1 VGLGELLWDLFPQGK
16 QLGGAPA
23 NFAYITA
30 LLGDAGIVAS
40 RVGDDRLGQE
50 ALWHLKA
57 SGLEVSHVQ
66 RDLIHP
72 TGTVKVDVDA
82 KGQPEYQITENVAWD
97 FMEFTEDWISL
108 ARSTH
113 AVCFGSL
120 AQRNPVSRAAIRAF
134 LSALPSFAIGIF
146 DVNLRQSY
154 FTPEILR
161 DSLRHAKVLKLNHQ
175 EFPRF
180 IELLRSPSS
189 FQPSSSTANPASALS
204 PSTVSTLRDF
214 SAALSS
220 TSSLSSSS
228 PNSSAAITAASS
240 SATSSDIEA
249 ARALCREFQLR
260 LVCITRGGHGSL
272 LVTAKSQHE
281 HPGFSVKIADTVG
294 AGDAFTAAL
303 VHHAL
308 RGSSLAA
315 MNAAAN
321 RMGAWVASQEGA
333 TPAPDPAILNEVHL
347 PSHL

>member
-1 VGLGELLWDLFPQGK
+1 MSPSQTPRPIVVGLGELLWDLFPKGK

-30 LLGDAGIVAS
+30 LLGDSGVVAS
-40 RVGDDRLGQE
+40 RVGNDRLGQE
-50 ALWHLKA
+50 ALWHLKS
-57 SGLEVSHVQ
+57 SGLDVSRIQ
-66 RDLIHP
+66 RDPTHP
-72 TGTVKVDVDA
+72 TGTVKVEVDL
-82 KGQPEYQITENVAWD
+82 KGQPEYHISENVAWD
-97 FMEFTEDWISL
+97 FLEFSEDWISL
-108 ARSTH
+108 ARATH

-120 AQRNPVSRAAIRAF
+120 AQRNSVSRATIRAF

-154 FTPEILR
+154 FSGDLLR
-161 DSLRHAKVLKLNHQ
+161 DSARHATILKLNHE

-180 IELLRSPSS
+180 LDLLRCPLKGSE
-189 FQPSSSTANPASALS
+189 
-204 PSTVSTLRDF
+204 R
-214 SAALSS
+214 
-220 TSSLSSSS
+220 
-228 PNSSAAITAASS
+228 
-240 SATSSDIEA
+240 SDIFA
-249 ARALCREFQLR
+249 ARWLCRELGIR
-260 LVCITRGGHGSL
+260 LVCITRGPAGSA
-272 LVTAKSQHE
+272 LVTAESHHE

-333 TPAPDPAILNEVHL
+333 MPAADPEIIREVRAT
-347 PSHL
+347 

>member
-1 VGLGELLWDLFPQGK
+1 MSTRPPIPRPIVVGLGELLWDLFPAGK

-30 LLGDAGIVAS
+30 MLGDTGIVAS
-40 RVGDDRLGQE
+40 RVGDDRLAQE
-50 ALWHLKA
+50 ALWHLK
-57 SGLEVSHVQ
+57 SNRLDVNRIQ
-66 RDLIHP
+66 RDLTHP
-72 TGTVKVDVDA
+72 TGTVKVDVDV
-82 KGQPEYQITENVAWD
+82 KGQPEYHITENVAWD
-97 FMEFTEDWISL
+97 FLEFSEDWISL

-120 AQRNPVSRAAIRAF
+120 AQRNAVSRSTIRAF

-154 FTPEILR
+154 FSAEIIR
-161 DSLRHAKVLKLNHQ
+161 DSLRHTKILKLNHE

-180 IELLRSPSS
+180 LDLLQCPLKNYV
-189 FQPSSSTANPASALS
+189 TTNH
-204 PSTVSTLRDF
+204 
-214 SAALSS
+214 
-220 TSSLSSSS
+220 
-228 PNSSAAITAASS
+228 
-240 SATSSDIEA
+240 SDIGA
-249 ARALCREFQLR
+249 ARWLCKEFALQI
-260 LVCITRGGHGSL
+260 VCITRGPNGSL
-272 LVTAKSQHE
+272 LVTPTAQNE

-308 RGSSLAA
+308 RGSSLPA

-333 TPAPDPAILNEVHL
+333 TPPADPAILAEVRVPH
-347 PSHL
+347 H

>member
-1 VGLGELLWDLFPQGK
+1 MSTRPPTPRPIVVGLGELLWDLFPAGK

-30 LLGDAGIVAS
+30 LLGDTGIVAS

-50 ALWHLKA
+50 ALWQLKS
-57 SGLEVSHVQ
+57 SGLDVNRIQ
-66 RDLIHP
+66 RDLAHP
-72 TGTVKVDVDA
+72 TGTVKVTVDL

-97 FMEFTEDWISL
+97 FLEFSEDWISL

-120 AQRNPVSRAAIRAF
+120 AQRNSVSRATIRAF

-154 FTPEILR
+154 FSAEIIR
-161 DSLRHAKVLKLNHQ
+161 DSLRYAKILKLNHE

-180 IELLRSPSS
+180 LALLQCPLDNSARSE
-189 FQPSSSTANPASALS
+189 
-204 PSTVSTLRDF
+204 V
-214 SAALSS
+214 SAA
-220 TSSLSSSS
+220 
-228 PNSSAAITAASS
+228 
-240 SATSSDIEA
+240 
-249 ARALCREFQLR
+249 RWLCNEFQIQI
-260 LVCITRGGHGSL
+260 VCITRGPNGSV
-272 LVTAKSQHE
+272 LVTPAAQNE

-294 AGDAFTAAL
+294 AGDAFTATL

-333 TPAPDPAILNEVHL
+333 TPPGDPAILAEVRVPH
-347 PSHL
+347 H

>member
-1 VGLGELLWDLFPQGK
+1 MATPRPIVVGLGELLWDLFPKGK

-23 NFAYITA
+23 NFAYVTA
-30 LLGDAGIVAS
+30 LLGDSGIVAS

-50 ALWHLKA
+50 ALWHLKS
-57 SGLEVSHVQ
+57 SGLDVSRIQ
-66 RDLIHP
+66 RDPSHP
-72 TGTVKVDVDA
+72 TGTVKVEVDS

-97 FMEFTEDWISL
+97 FMEFSEDWISL
-108 ARSTH
+108 ARSAH

-120 AQRNPVSRAAIRAF
+120 AQRNAVSRSAIRAF

-154 FTPEILR
+154 FDAEILR
-161 DSLRHAKVLKLNHQ
+161 DSARRAKVLKLNHE

-180 IELLRSPSS
+180 LDLLQCP
-189 FQPSSSTANPASALS
+189 LK
-204 PSTVSTLRDF
+204 
-214 SAALSS
+214 
-220 TSSLSSSS
+220 
-228 PNSSAAITAASS
+228 NSER
-240 SATSSDIEA
+240 SDITG
-249 ARALCREFQLR
+249 ARWLCREFGSR
-260 LVCITRGGHGSL
+260 LVCITRGAKGSL
-272 LVTAKSQHE
+272 LVSAESYHE

-333 TPAPDPAILNEVHL
+333 TPSADPEILAEVQIPHV
-347 PSHL
+347 P

>member
-1 VGLGELLWDLFPQGK
+1 MSTPRPIVVGLGELLWDLFPKGK

-30 LLGDAGIVAS
+30 LLGDSGIVAS

-50 ALWHLKA
+50 ALWHLT
-57 SGLEVSHVQ
+57 SCGLDVGRIQ
-66 RDLIHP
+66 RDSSHP
-72 TGTVKVDVDA
+72 TGTVKVEVDP

-97 FMEFTEDWISL
+97 FMEFSEDWISL
-108 ARSTH
+108 ARSAH

-120 AQRNPVSRAAIRAF
+120 AQRNAVSRAAIRAF

-154 FTPEILR
+154 FNQEILR
-161 DSLRHAKVLKLNHQ
+161 DSARHAKILKLNHE

-180 IELLRSPSS
+180 LDLLQCP
-189 FQPSSSTANPASALS
+189 LK
-204 PSTVSTLRDF
+204 
-214 SAALSS
+214 
-220 TSSLSSSS
+220 
-228 PNSSAAITAASS
+228 NSER
-240 SATSSDIEA
+240 SDITG
-249 ARALCREFQLR
+249 ARWLCSEFGCR
-260 LVCITRGGHGSL
+260 MVCITRGAKGSL
-272 LVTAKSQHE
+272 LVTPESHHE

-308 RGSSLAA
+308 RGSSPAT

-333 TPAPDPAILNEVHL
+333 TPSADPEILAEVQIPHL
-347 PSHL
+347 P